1 VIGILGGSGD
11 FGQGLAERLR
21 RLGEEVVIGSRT
33 PRGDFVSN
41 ADASRAADVV
51 FLSVPPQ
58 GVEPTALEL
67 AADLGGRIL
76 VSVASPIVFR
86 DGRPGA
92 QPAELSLAELAQRA
106 APAARVVAGFHT
118 VSAKLLSRPE
128 ATLEEDVLLCG
139 DDDEAKVAVAALAE
153 RLVEGR
159 AVDCGRLEVARWLE
173 PLTAV
178 LLNVNRR
185 YRTNSGVRVTGLPR

>member
-1 VIGILGGSGD
+1 VIGLVSGTGD

-33 PRGDFVSN
+33 PRAEFVANEEAARTAEQVFMCGRSEGVAAVAGGL
-41 ADASRAADVV
+41 ADA
-51 FLSVPPQ
+51 
-58 GVEPTALEL
+58 L
-67 AADLGGRIL
+67 AGRIV
-76 VSVASPIVFR
+76 VSVASPVVFV
-86 DGRPGA
+86 DGKPAAAPG
-92 QPAELSLAELAQRA
+92 ELSLAELVQQA

-118 VSAKLLSRPE
+118 LSAKLLADADRP
-128 ATLEEDVLLCG
+128 LEEDVLVCG
-139 DDDEAKVAVAALAE
+139 DDPEAKTSVAALAE
-153 RLVEGR
+153 RLVAGR

-185 YRTNSGVRVTGLPR
+185 YKTNSGVRVTGLA

>member
-1 VIGILGGSGD
+1 MIGILGGSGD